1 MVVNDV
7 ALFAFNTGHDAAS
20 YMQLCVER
28 GRQGPWG
35 AVALYMHELLHRSGK
50 WGVNHITHIVV
61 YSIL

>member
-28 GRQGPWG
+28 AGQGPWG